1 MRLGI
6 DMLADWRVR
15 MVVVKDNDNCDASRI
30 FMCTHP
36 HTHIHIIIYIC
47 IYIYIKNMP
56 IRRSWIVRMSFSDMD
71 NDKDKDNEHD

>member
-36 HTHIHIIIYIC
+36 HTHTHNHTY
-47 IYIYIKNMP
+47 IYIYIHRDVP
-56 IRRSWIVRMSFSDMD
+56 IRRSWIVHMSFSDMD